1 MKRTTILI
9 AAGLLGAALIASPA
23 MAQRAHL
30 GLHTGF
36 NFDRAEALVG
46 AQFAWPISSRVDAYP
61 SLDYYFGDGSA
72 LGFNLDLKLRN
83 IGDAAGRNSVFYV
96 GGGLNM
102 MRTNFNGNSDM
113 DTGGNLFVGYESR
126 VADVHP
132 YFEIRGLLH
141 QQSAVQIIGGL
152 NFTLY

>member
-1 MKRTTILI
+1 MKRTTMLL
-9 AAGLLGAALIASPA
+9 AAGLLGATIASPA
-23 MAQRAHL
+23 MAQRANL

-46 AQFAWPISSRVDAYP
+46 AQFAWPVSSKVDAYP
-61 SLDYYFGDGSA
+61 SIDYYFGDGSA

-83 IGDAAGRNSVFYV
+83 IGNAAGSQAVFYV

-102 MRTNFNGNSDM
+102 LRTSFNGNSDM
-113 DTGGNLFVGYESR
+113 DTGGNLFIGYESR
-126 VADVHP
+126 VSTVHP
-132 YFEIRGLLH
+132 FFEIRGLLH
-141 QQSAVQIIGGL
+141 EQSAVQIVGGL